1 MLLRQRWKK
10 SRSQKRTFTRMIN
23 GSIMEVGFFGTYNNL
38 KRFLNAL
45 MQKCLKLKLK
55 FPKH

>member
-10 SRSQKRTFTRMIN
+10 SRPQKRTFTRMIN

-45 MQKCLKLKLK
+45 MQKCLKLK
-55 FPKH
+55 